1 MAKNPRSEKMKNNP
15 LGVCKEEVLA
25 SLRKVLKDLG
35 YNDVDISLETP
46 PENLGDIA
54 FSCFSLA
61 KVAKKSPQKI
71 AEEIAKNIVLGEN
84 IERCENVEAY
94 VNFYINPKKL
104 AEMTLNT
111 VLELKDDYGNSPK
124 IGKRIILEHT
134 SANPTDKLHIGRAR
148 NPIIGDTLARILRK
162 AGYDVETQYYV
173 DDMGK
178 QAISLAYGNEIYYA
192 PQPPEI
198 LPLSDRENWEKKKDE
213 FLGPYQF
220 GSTVDTIWPV
230 FKQEKDDW
238 LQKLEKGDDEISR
251 KVQSAC
257 AKVMDE
263 DITASLARFNVV
275 VDRYVYES
283 QFVQDGSVD
292 KVIAALKESKHFD
305 EEEGAY
311 YIDLEP
317 FTKKEGKF
325 FFQRSDGTS
334 LYATRDIA
342 YHIWKFE
349 QCDDVINILGE
360 DHKLESE
367 QVKVGLDILGVGK
380 APEVIFYSF
389 VSLPEGRMST
399 RKGKV
404 VFVENLIEEAVE
416 RAINE
421 VKKRREELPEE
432 KVKEIAEKVGIGA
445 IRYNIVRVQA
455 EKKIIFRWE
464 EALNF
469 EGNSA
474 PFIQYSYARASSIL
488 RKAKELG
495 YEGYDKYDHTI
506 LEHASE
512 VSLIKELAKFVE
524 TVKECAERRS
534 PHTMAGYA
542 YGLASM
548 FNQFYRDCPVLAC
561 DNSSLKNAR
570 LALVESGRIVL
581 KNSLFCLGIQAPEE
595 M

>member
-1 MAKNPRSEKMKNNP
+1 MAKNLRSEKMKNNP

-35 YNDVDISLETP
+35 YNDVDITLEIP

-61 KVAKKSPQKI
+61 KAAKKSPQKI

-84 IERCENVEAY
+84 LERCDNVEAY

-111 VLELKDDYGNSPK
+111 VLEMGNDYGNLSPLSK
-124 IGKRIILEHT
+124 KIILEHT
-134 SANPTDKLHIGRAR
+134 SANPTDKLHVGRAR
-148 NPIIGDTLARILRK
+148 NPIIGDSLARILRK

-178 QAISLAYGNEIYYA
+178 QAVTLAYGIETWDTR
-192 PQPPEI
+192 PQDDD
-198 LPLSDRENWEKKKDE
+198 S
-213 FLGPYQF
+213 LGPYQYA
-220 GSTVDTIWPV
+220 SKIVAENPEAEAVRD
-230 FKQEKDDW
+230 EW
-238 LQKLEKGDDEISR
+238 LKKLESGDNEITE
-251 KVQSAC
+251 KVRAAC
-257 AKVMDE
+257 ETVMDE
-263 DITASLARFNVV
+263 DIINDLARINVNL
-275 VDRYVYES
+275 DRYVYES
-283 QFVQDGSVD
+283 QFVQDGSVE
-292 KVIAALKESKHFD
+292 KVIDSLKESQHSD
-305 EEEGAY
+305 IEEGAY

-342 YHIWKFE
+342 YHLWKFE

-404 VFVENLIEEAVE
+404 VFVDDLIEEAVE

-421 VKKRREELPEE
+421 VKKRREELSEE
-432 KVKEIAEKVGIGA
+432 KIKEIAEKVGIGA

-495 YEGYDKYDHTI
+495 YEGYDNYDPTI

-524 TVKECAERRS
+524 AVKECAEKRS
-534 PHTMAGYA
+534 PHTMAVYA
-542 YGLASM
+542 YRLASI

-561 DNSSLKNAR
+561 DKSSLKNAR
-570 LALVESGRIVL
+570 FALVDAGRIVL
-581 KNSLFCLGIQAPEE
+581 RNSLFCLGIEAPEE

>member
-1 MAKNPRSEKMKNNP
+1 
-15 LGVCKEEVLA
+15 L
-25 SLRKVLKDLG
+25 
-35 YNDVDISLETP
+35 
-46 PENLGDIA
+46 
-54 FSCFSLA
+54 
-61 KVAKKSPQKI
+61 
-71 AEEIAKNIVLGEN
+71 
-84 IERCENVEAY
+84 
-94 VNFYINPKKL
+94 
-104 AEMTLNT
+104 
-111 VLELKDDYGNSPK
+111 
-124 IGKRIILEHT
+124 
-134 SANPTDKLHIGRAR
+134 
-148 NPIIGDTLARILRK
+148 
-162 AGYDVETQYYV
+162 
-173 DDMGK
+173 
-178 QAISLAYGNEIYYA
+178 
-192 PQPPEI
+192 
-198 LPLSDRENWEKKKDE
+198 
-213 FLGPYQF
+213 
-220 GSTVDTIWPV
+220 
-230 FKQEKDDW
+230 
-238 LQKLEKGDDEISR
+238 
-251 KVQSAC
+251 
-257 AKVMDE
+257 
-263 DITASLARFNVV
+263 
-275 VDRYVYES
+275 DRYVYES
-283 QFVQDGSVD
+283 QFVQDGSVE
-292 KVIAALKESKHFD
+292 KVIDSLKESQHSD
-305 EEEGAY
+305 MEEGAY